1 MINYW
6 FCCILQDE
14 IRIAK
19 MLEPEPDQKFGS
31 LIPAWHHVDCF
42 LDNVD
47 DLDAVGVAADELSG
61 FTKLKKDDKDE
72 LLSKLKPK
80 AASKKKR

>member
-1 MINYW
+1 MV
-6 FCCILQDE
+6 QDE

-19 MLEPEPDQKFGS
+19 MLQPEPDQKKFGG

-42 LDNVD
+42 LDNMD
-47 DLDAVGVAADELSG
+47 DLDAVGVTADELSG
-61 FTKLKKDDKDE
+61 FTKLKKEDKDE

-80 AASKKKR
+80 DAPKKKG